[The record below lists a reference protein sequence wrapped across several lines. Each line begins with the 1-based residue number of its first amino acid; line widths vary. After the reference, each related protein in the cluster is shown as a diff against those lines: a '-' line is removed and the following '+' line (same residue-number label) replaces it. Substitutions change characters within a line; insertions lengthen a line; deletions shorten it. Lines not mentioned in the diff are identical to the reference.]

1 MRGTFTPRT
10 FVQELLC
17 ANTQGLS
24 CLPSRDC
31 ECGSLNGEP
40 VCCHG
45 LRDGDVIIMD
55 YGNME
60 SDVTRCVR
68 F

>member
-1 MRGTFTPRT
+1 M
-10 FVQELLC
+10 C
-17 ANTQGLS
+17 IN
-24 CLPSRDC
+24 RDC
-31 ECGSLNGEP
+31 ECGFLNGEP

-55 YGNME
+55 YGNMK
-60 SDVTRCVR
+60 SDITRCVR